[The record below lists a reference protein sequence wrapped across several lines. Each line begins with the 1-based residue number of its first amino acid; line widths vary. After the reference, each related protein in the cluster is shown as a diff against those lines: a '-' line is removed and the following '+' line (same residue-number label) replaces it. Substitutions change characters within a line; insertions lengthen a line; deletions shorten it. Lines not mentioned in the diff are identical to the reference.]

1 MHRSTRATTKGKGGD
16 PLHEFQSRQQ
26 HAYLAAA
33 IGVMLVTAIAYLQAA
48 PESASVSDDLLAS
61 GAPVMPAD
69 ASDQTSSLAAAAT
82 VATVATTPG
91 TLVPPTFRG
100 SSTRPSAPSRVAM
113 ARVSTSTS
121 STVPSTTTT
130 TTITLRTVSTFTT
143 APKVTAAPERPVPVA
158 VLVAA
163 RRPEPATPPSS
174 LEVTKSTMI
183 AAPPPVVA
191 VVPSPTKPSS
201 SSSTES
207 GLASWYGAPH
217 GTCAH
222 KTLPIGTVLKVTRLS
237 NGVTVSCRVSDR
249 GPYIDRR
256 IVDLSKDTYSVLAPS
271 GSGVIDVTTEW

>member
-1 MHRSTRATTKGKGGD
+1 M
-16 PLHEFQSRQQ
+16 
-26 HAYLAAA
+26 AAA
-33 IGVMLVTAIAYLQAA
+33 VGVMLVTAIAYLQAA
-48 PESASVSDDLLAS
+48 PETASASDDLLAS

-69 ASDQTSSLAAAAT
+69 ASDQTAALALP
-82 VATVATTPG
+82 ATVATTPG
-91 TLVPPTFRG
+91 TLVPATFSG
-100 SSTRPSAPSRVAM
+100 SSARVSAPSQVAF
-113 ARVSTSTS
+113 ARVPTSTS

-130 TTITLRTVSTFTT
+130 TTIALRTVSTSTT
-143 APKVTAAPERPVPVA
+143 APKATSAPVRPVPVA

-183 AAPPPVVA
+183 AAPPIVTTT
-191 VVPSPTKPSS
+191 VVPSPSRPSKPAS

-207 GLASWYGAPH
+207 GLASWYGAAQ

-222 KTLPIGTVLKVTRLS
+222 KTLPFGTILKVTRLS
-237 NGVTVSCRVSDR
+237 NGATVTCRVSDR

-256 IVDLSKDTYSVLAPS
+256 IVDLSKDTYSVLAPA